1 MKKIT
6 ITKKAVKRAT
16 SLLLA
21 ASLASAVFFVPSS
34 VRPAYASNASVKKY
48 EEQIAQLEAEQ
59 AELKN
64 KISGIENKQS
74 ELSEKKQYLD
84 SLVTTVSQKIQ
95 ASEQLINE
103 LNTQISDAEASIAQF
118 ESSIAETTERIR
130 ERMRLN
136 QETGTESYLDVLIGA
151 ENLGDFLSRFERL
164 SNMLEYDK
172 ENLENYKKQKDELN
186 AQVAD
191 LKASQELQKQTLEKL
206 EADKAESESLA
217 AENEAYWNNLQA
229 DKKEYQAQY
238 EKSKAAEKALDNELA
253 AMLRSIASQN
263 SSQITAEGAFMWPLP
278 VGQGYISCYFGGS
291 DPNGAPHYAV
301 DCAIS
306 GGTPIYASNDGTVV
320 RAQGHWSYG
329 NYILLDHGN
338 GLATLYAH
346 CSSLAVS
353 AGQTVAKGQVI
364 GYVGST
370 GFSTGCHLHFEFRV
384 NGSRVNAL
392 SYMSAGC

>member
-6 ITKKAVKRAT
+6 KRTIKRAV
-16 SLLLA
+16 SAALA
-21 ASLASAVFFVPSS
+21 ASIAAAVFFVPPS
-34 VRPAYASNASVKKY
+34 VKPAYASNASVKKY

-59 AELKN
+59 AELKE
-64 KISGIENKQS
+64 KISGIENEQS
-74 ELSEKKQYLD
+74 AVSEKKQYLD
-84 SLVTTVSQKIQ
+84 SLVTTVSSKIQ
-95 ASEQLINE
+95 ASQQLIEE
-103 LNTQISDAEASIAQF
+103 LNTQISETEASIAEF
-118 ESSIAETTERIR
+118 EASISETTERIR

-136 QETGTESYLDVLIGA
+136 QETGTESYIDVLIGA
-151 ENLGDFLSRFERL
+151 ENIGDFLSRFERL
-164 SNMLEYDK
+164 NNMLEYDK
-172 ENLENYKKQKDELN
+172 ENLESYKKQKEELN
-186 AQVAD
+186 AKVAD

-217 AENEAYWNNLQA
+217 AESEAYWNNLQA
-229 DKKEYQAQY
+229 DKKAYQAQY
-238 EKSKAAEKALDNELA
+238 EKKKAAEKALDNELA

-263 SSQITAEGAFMWPLP
+263 SSQVTADGAFMWPLP

-291 DPNGAPHYAV
+291 DPNGSPHYAV

-306 GGTPIYASNDGTVV
+306 GGTPIYASNDATVV
-320 RAQGHWSYG
+320 RAESHWSYG
-329 NYILLDHGN
+329 NYVLLDHGN

-392 SYMSAGC
+392 NYMSAGC

>member
-1 MKKIT
+1 MKKL
-6 ITKKAVKRAT
+6 TKKTVKRT
-16 SLLLA
+16 VSLLLA
-21 ASLASAVFFVPSS
+21 VSLAAAIFFMPSAVK
-34 VRPAYASNASVKKY
+34 PAYASNASVKMY
-48 EEQIAQLEAEQ
+48 EEKIAQLEAEQ
-59 AELKN
+59 AELKK
-64 KISGIENKQS
+64 KISGIENEQS
-74 ELSEKKQYLD
+74 AVSEKKQYLD

-95 ASEQLINE
+95 ASQQLIEE
-103 LNTQISDAEASIAQF
+103 LNTQIAEAQTAIAQF
-118 ESSIAETTERIR
+118 ETTISETTERIR

-136 QETGTESYLDVLIGA
+136 QETGTESYLSVLIGA
-151 ENLGDFLSRFERL
+151 EDIGDFLSRFERL

-172 ENLENYKKQKDELN
+172 ENLESYKKQKEELN

-206 EADKAESESLA
+206 EADKAESESLVR
-217 AENEAYWNNLQA
+217 ENEAYWNNLQA
-229 DKKEYQAQY
+229 DKKAYQAQY
-238 EKSKAAEKALDNELA
+238 EKKKAAEQALDNELA
-253 AMLRSIASQN
+253 AMLRSIANQN
-263 SSQITAEGAFMWPLP
+263 SSQVTADGAFMWPLP
-278 VGQGYISCYFGGS
+278 VGQGYISCRFGGA

-320 RAQGHWSYG
+320 RAEGHWSYG
-329 NYILLDHGN
+329 NYVLLDHGN

-353 AGQTVAKGQVI
+353 AGQTVTKGQVI

-384 NGSRVNAL
+384 NGNRVNPL
-392 SYMSAGC
+392 NYMSAGC